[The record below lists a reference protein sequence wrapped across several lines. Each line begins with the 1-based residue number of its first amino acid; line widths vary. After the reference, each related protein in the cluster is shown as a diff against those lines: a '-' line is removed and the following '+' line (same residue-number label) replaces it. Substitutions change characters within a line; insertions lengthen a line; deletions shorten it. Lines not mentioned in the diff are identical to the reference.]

1 MKRIFLFLMVV
12 MLALTITAFVDI
24 VVTSQSSGS
33 AISATMLEE
42 KPESYFVID
51 EPDSYFLKAIA
62 NEGEPVF
69 LGLFGD
75 TNIDELI
82 TLHNT
87 NNVSYLGEFFVVYR
101 FSIDAFSFGPYL
113 LQAAIAG
120 WVLLII
126 YGLISKKP
134 SKFKSKPLDC

>member
-1 MKRIFLFLMVV
+1 MSHSKKRIYQIFISVI
-12 MLALTITAFVDI
+12 LALTIIAFVDI
-24 VVTSQSSGS
+24 VVTSQSSGTAMV
-33 AISATMLEE
+33 AIRLEE
-42 KPESYFVID
+42 TPETYFVIE

-87 NNVSYLGEFFVVYR
+87 SNVSYLDDFFVVSR
-101 FSIDAFSFGPYL
+101 LSVDTFSFGPYL
-113 LQAAIAG
+113 LQAAIIG
-120 WVLLII
+120 CVLLIV
-126 YGLISKKP
+126 YWFISKALKT
-134 SKFKSKPLDC
+134 